1 MALSSEAHVVAE
13 FVRIPAT
20 ERARRLNSHEFSY
33 EANAPRRGFTLIEL
47 MVVML
52 IISILAA
59 AMGYVMITA
68 TESAKIAATRNT
80 IAKIHTLLMQRY
92 ESYRFRRLPIQMPP
106 GVSPKI
112 AAQIRC
118 DTLRQLMRMEM
129 PDRWSDI
136 IDGPANIQNLTVA
149 MLRPSVSTSYLA
161 TYTNLTS
168 NSNFTA
174 HQYDCQSAQCLY
186 MIVTMGLEDNDTLEN
201 FSQSE
206 IADPNGTG
214 AKYFVDAWGNPIKFL
229 RWAPGFV
236 SPLQVSMATND
247 PRLSTLFDQTD
258 PTGVYGTPPTTYAL
272 YPLIYSAGP
281 DGFYDIV
288 EDAYVTPLTTATA
301 FHYSS
306 TTPPNNP
313 FATLSNSSFP
323 NKNSAN
329 PDGSIGRPQISAADA
344 ATGRTALG
352 NSDDITNHAIGYR

>member
-1 MALSSEAHVVAE
+1 
-13 FVRIPAT
+13 
-20 ERARRLNSHEFSY
+20 
-33 EANAPRRGFTLIEL
+33 
-47 MVVML
+47 
-52 IISILAA
+52 
-59 AMGYVMITA
+59 MITA

-80 IAKIHTLLMQRY
+80 ITKIHTLLMQRY
-92 ESYRFRRLPIQMPP
+92 ESYRFRRLPIQMPA
-106 GVSPKI
+106 GVVSPKV

-118 DTLRQLMRMEM
+118 DALRQLMRMEM

-136 IDGPANIQNLTVA
+136 IDGPANIQNLPA
-149 MLRPSVSTSYLA
+149 GSMLRPSVSNSYLTA
-161 TYTNLTS
+161 YTNLTS

-229 RWAPGFV
+229 RWAPGFL
-236 SPLQVSMATND
+236 SPLQINTNVAAGSPAD
-247 PRLSTLFDQTD
+247 PRWASLYDQTD

-288 EDAYVTPLTTATA
+288 EDAYVSPLTTAAA

-313 FATLSNSSFP
+313 FGTVGNSSFSKGP
-323 NKNSAN
+323 MGTPA
-329 PDGSIGRPQISAADA
+329 ISAQDS
-344 ATGRTALG
+344 ATCRTALG